1 MLENI
6 QKPATSLTGI
16 GYTIALA
23 IICMGVSFMLLIID
37 TAEARAGIPVS
48 IQTETYLSDN
58 VITVGDVFKNAGTHT
73 NHVLAPAPAIG
84 ESMVLGIYDLQR
96 IAQAFDLEWIPANR
110 HQKVVLQ
117 RAVSEVEKSEIAL
130 LIEEALK
137 NETGMEN
144 IEIDLETV
152 LPRLTVNGLEKPV
165 LSADAVKF
173 NPADESFRITVNI
186 NGTNG
191 PAESIA
197 VKGRIHRLIEVP
209 VLNENLRQGDIIRK
223 HHIEYST
230 IRAVELAQTYVL
242 DSATAIGMTPRRSI
256 ISDRPI
262 RINDLEKPRL
272 INKGDMITMILKNG
286 ALSLTVKGKALDA
299 GAKGDV
305 IRVMNTTSR
314 RTIEAKI
321 NSSQHVMVATN

>member
-1 MLENI
+1 
-6 QKPATSLTGI
+6 
-16 GYTIALA
+16 
-23 IICMGVSFMLLIID
+23 
-37 TAEARAGIPVS
+37 
-48 IQTETYLSDN
+48 
-58 VITVGDVFKNAGTHT
+58 
-73 NHVLAPAPAIG
+73 
-84 ESMVLGIYDLQR
+84 
-96 IAQAFDLEWIPANR
+96 
-110 HQKVVLQ
+110 
-117 RAVSEVEKSEIAL
+117 
-130 LIEEALK
+130 
-137 NETGMEN
+137 MEN

-191 PAESIA
+191 PAESIT

-230 IRAVELAQTYVL
+230 IRAAELAQTYVL

-305 IRVMNTTSR
+305 IRVMNTASR
-314 RTIEAKI
+314 RIIEAKVE
-321 NSSQHVMVATN
+321 NQQHVTIATN